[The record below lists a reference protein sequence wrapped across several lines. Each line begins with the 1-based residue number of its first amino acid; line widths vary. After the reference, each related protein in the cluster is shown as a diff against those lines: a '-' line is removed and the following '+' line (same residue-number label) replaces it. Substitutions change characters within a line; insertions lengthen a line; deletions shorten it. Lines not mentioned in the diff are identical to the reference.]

1 MAVPP
6 APFVSPLLRAEP
18 GALDWIDFGRP
29 SPIPGIDAL
38 ADRLNQEIMGLT
50 AGLPAPLRGE
60 ADSVLSGY
68 AGGRRFVDL
77 FYRPVWSFLHW
88 VPAPA
93 DPALL
98 AHAIRVQAISLFL
111 HLWDDHLSDGQ
122 LPLDLLRLH
131 LRSLAWQSFWQEAEA
146 LRAAAGLPVNMVQ
159 DLVSAYL
166 VTVHRPGQVKTL
178 VEHAERMVAQV
189 GIWRVTPLLY
199 GHIVF
204 GPEGATSLCRV
215 VERFSVAWRLMDDV
229 QDVAGDVATTQ
240 QNALALALDGPGQAA
255 WAACAAKSAGQ
266 KGPDMP
272 TWRAVCEGFD
282 RGALAQV
289 IAQIELELAEAQLAA
304 STLNLPGL
312 ADELAACQPKRTANP
327 TK

>member
-1 MAVPP
+1 MSVQPT
-6 APFVSPLLRAEP
+6 PFVSPLRLTEP

-29 SPIPGIDAL
+29 PPDPAIDAL

-50 AGLPAPLRGE
+50 AGLPADLRGE
-60 ADSVLSGY
+60 AKSVLGGY

-122 LPLDLLRLH
+122 LAPDLLRLH
-131 LRSLAWQSFWQEAEA
+131 LRSLAWQRFWQEADA
-146 LRAAAGLPVNMVQ
+146 LRAAAGLPVDMVQ
-159 DLVSAYL
+159 NLVSGYL
-166 VTVHRPGQVKTL
+166 VAVHRPGQVKTL
-178 VEHAERMVAQV
+178 VDHAERMVAQV
-189 GIWRVTPLLY
+189 GIWRVVPLLY

-204 GPEGATSLCRV
+204 GPEGARALCRV

-229 QDVAGDVATTQ
+229 QDVAGDVGTTQ
-240 QNALALALDGPGQAA
+240 QNALALALDAAGQAA

-266 KGPDMP
+266 TGPDMP

-282 RGALAQV
+282 RGALARV
-289 IAQIELELAEAQLAA
+289 IAQIEVDLAAAQLAA
-304 STLNLPGL
+304 STLGLPGL
-312 ADELAACQPKRTANP
+312 ADELAACQPKRTNNA
-327 TK
+327 